1 MTAESLY
8 MLLDRASQAASTQHG
23 KGIAFEQVCKAWL
36 QHDDVQKGRFGR
48 VRSWTK
54 WAHDEGR
61 DAQDIGVDL
70 VADLA
75 DGSGW
80 CAVQCKFRTTD
91 QLISKP
97 EIDSFLATSSKEGF
111 VLRML
116 IDTSRGLGPNAEK
129 VIRGQLPPVQH
140 IRLEHLERSRIDWS
154 QFLQSGKPGKRD
166 RKSPQ
171 DHQKAAIRDV
181 LSGLRQADRGKLIMA
196 CGTGKTF
203 TALRIAEEQVGAGG
217 RVLFLVPSLSLMA
230 QTITEWCN
238 DARTGIQAFAVCSD
252 VQVGRRRAPSDDS
265 IQTEPH
271 DLAFPA
277 TTDAVKLVEQAAE
290 TVARKMTVV
299 FATYQSIQVISD
311 AQKNGL
317 PEFDL
322 IICDEAHRTTGVTL
336 SDKEASAFTRV
347 HDQQKVKGKKR
358 LYMTATPRVYSD
370 AVRRAAGEHSAEVAS
385 MDDTDLYG
393 EVFYSLSFAA
403 AVDQNLL
410 SDYKVFVLGVQEDI
424 VAASLQQE
432 LASEGELNLNDS
444 SKIIGCLKALAKD
457 GIKNLVGDDLMP
469 MRRAVAFCGNIKAS
483 KTVCNTFSAVADEY
497 MDWQRDQGETVI
509 PLRCEMQH
517 VDGTFQ
523 AYRRTECLDWLK
535 ADPDQDTVP
544 VCRILSNARCL
555 SEGVDVPSL
564 DAIIFMHPRKSQMDV
579 LQAVGRV
586 MRRSEGKKMGYVIL
600 PIGIPAGVDAEQALN
615 DNSRYQVI
623 WQTLNALRSHD
634 ERLDTSINK
643 AGLEGTT
650 DSRITIIVHTLPRP
664 KQKPAAKIGVTVDE
678 VQAEYEHRDNLSAT
692 MMGTQQVVIDFKD
705 EMTRGLLAR
714 MVTRCGTRLYWENW
728 AKDIADIAQSHITR
742 IASIVDVE
750 HGQAKKRKVFLGFLE
765 ELRDDLNPS
774 ITEAEAIEMLA
785 QHLVTRPVFD
795 AMFSDHQFA
804 SNNKVSVAMS
814 KVLQLLEAEGLE
826 SERTD
831 LGQFYDSVRKRAASV
846 ESAMGRQKLITE
858 LYDKFFRM
866 AFPRLTERL
875 GIVYTPVEV
884 VDFIIHSVND
894 VLKAEFGQTLG
905 SKNIHILDP
914 FVGTGTFITRLI
926 QSGLIT
932 KQELPHKYKNEIH
945 ANEIVLLAYYI
956 ASINIE
962 SVYRDVTGKE
972 NEPFQGI
979 CLTDTFHMY
988 EQERDMIANLMPDNS
1003 GRRTRQKELDIR
1015 VILSNPPY
1023 SIGQR
1028 SANDN
1033 AANIAYQELDKRIRD
1048 TYAKHTQ
1055 TTNINSLYDSY
1066 IRAIRWGSDRLG
1078 DTGIMAYITNA
1089 GWVDGSAM
1097 NGLRKCLAEEYGSLY
1112 VFHLRGNLRTTGE
1125 NSKKEG
1131 GNIFGTTRVPA
1142 VITLFV
1148 KNSKAKERGNIHFHD
1163 IGDYLNRE
1171 QKLKIV
1177 QNFKSVRGITRE
1189 GLWGRIQPD
1198 KQYDWLNQRD
1208 AGFKQYMPLGDKKT
1222 KEAALFD
1229 NYSNGIKTNRDAW
1242 CYNASKIEVGRNM
1255 EKMIEFYNKEVE
1267 RDQKSGRTDTADKFI
1282 NNDKT
1287 KISWTHNLKAYFCQ
1301 RHKLLHDKS
1310 RLSQSMYRPFTKQWV
1325 YYDRRL
1331 NERVY
1336 KMPSIFPHVRSNN
1349 LLICVSGIGAP
1360 VGIFS
1365 TLMVDAIPDLN
1376 MLAAGAQCF
1385 PLKLYNTD
1393 ASVSNNLSILKEES
1407 TPSLVREGISDAGLG
1422 RFQDEYPGKRI
1433 TREDLFYYVY
1443 GVLHSASYRERF
1455 KNNLAKQLPRIPAV
1469 KTIGDFRTFAKAG
1482 RALSRLHVGYEEAEM
1497 YTVTLSAPSLPDKL
1511 EARHYQVTK
1520 MRFAGKQ
1527 SDKDKTSIIYNDKI
1541 TIQGIPLE
1549 AYEYVVNGK
1558 SAIEWVMERQ
1568 GVRQDTASGI
1578 INDANR
1584 YANET
1589 MKDPAYPLK
1598 LLQRVITVS
1607 LETVKIMK
1615 TISNIDLD

>member
-8 MLLDRASQAASTQHG
+8 MLLDRASQVASTQRG
-23 KGIAFEQVCKAWL
+23 KGTAFEQVCKAWL
-36 QHDDVQKGRFGR
+36 QHDDVQKGRFGQ

-54 WAHDEGR
+54 WARDEGR

-91 QLISKP
+91 QVIGKP

-154 QFLQSGKPGKRD
+154 QFLQSGRPDKRD

-290 TVARKMTVV
+290 AVAQKMTVV

-311 AQKNGL
+311 AQKQGL

-370 AVRRAAGEHSAEVAS
+370 AVRRAADEHSAELAS
-385 MDDTDLYG
+385 MDDPNLYG

-403 AVDQNLL
+403 AVDQELL
-410 SDYKVFVLGVQEDI
+410 SDYKVIVLGLHEDI
-424 VAASLQQE
+424 VAASLQQK
-432 LASEGELNLNDS
+432 LARDGELNLNDG

-457 GIKNLVGDDLMP
+457 GIKNLVGDDLIP

-497 MDWQRDQGETVI
+497 MDWQRSQGETVI

-517 VDGTFQ
+517 VDGTFH
-523 AYRRTECLDWLK
+523 AYRRTESLDWLK
-535 ADPDQDTVP
+535 ADPDQDAVP

-600 PIGIPAGVDAEQALN
+600 PIGIPAGVSAEQALN
-615 DNSRYQVI
+615 DNSRYQVV

-634 ERLDTSINK
+634 DRLDMSINK

-664 KQKPAAKIGVTVDE
+664 KQKPAAKIGVPVGE
-678 VQAEYEHRDNLSAT
+678 EQAGYEHRDNLSAT
-692 MMGTQQVVIDFKD
+692 MMGAQQVVLDFKD

-728 AKDIADIAQSHITR
+728 AVDIAGIAQNHITR
-742 IASIVDVE
+742 IASIVDAE
-750 HGQAKKRKVFLGFLE
+750 HGQAKKRKIFLGFLE

-814 KVLQLLEAEGLE
+814 KVLQLLDAEGLE

-972 NEPFQGI
+972 NEPFPGI
-979 CLTDTFHMY
+979 CLTDTFHLY

-1033 AANIAYQELDKRIRD
+1033 AVNLDYPNLDQRIRD
-1048 TYAKHTQ
+1048 TYAKYSKAKLLKG
-1055 TTNINSLYDSY
+1055 IYDSY
-1066 IRAIRWGSDRLG
+1066 VRAIRWGSDRLG
-1078 DTGIMAYITNA
+1078 KAGIMAYITNA
-1089 GWVDGSAM
+1089 GWIDGNAM
-1097 NGLRKCLAEEYGSLY
+1097 DGLRKCLAEEYGSLY
-1112 VFHLRGNLRTTGE
+1112 VFHLRGNLRITGK

-1163 IGDYLNRE
+1163 IGDYLSRE
-1171 QKLKIV
+1171 DKLQIIQNYSSV
-1177 QNFKSVRGITRE
+1177 QGITNQNK
-1189 GLWGRIQPD
+1189 WTRIIPD
-1198 KQYDWLNQRD
+1198 HHNDWLNQRSANFNQHIEIGNKD
-1208 AGFKQYMPLGDKKT
+1208 KQVSTIFEHYSLG
-1222 KEAALFD
+1222 LV
-1229 NYSNGIKTNRDAW
+1229 TNRDAW
-1242 CYNASKIEVGRNM
+1242 CYNASKTEVGKNM
-1255 EKMIEFYNKEVE
+1255 ERMIEFYNQEIE
-1267 RDQKSGRTDTADKFI
+1267 RYQQSGKIDTADKFI
-1282 NNDKT
+1282 NQDKT
-1287 KISWTHNLKAYFCQ
+1287 RISWTRGLKSNLVREYKLAYNDN
-1301 RHKLLHDKS
+1301 LLT
-1310 RLSQSMYRPFTKQWV
+1310 RSMYRPFTKQWV
-1325 YYDRRL
+1325 YFDRHL
-1331 NERVY
+1331 NEVISQ
-1336 KMPSIFPHVRSNN
+1336 MLGIFPHAESKN

-1360 VGIFS
+1360 VGSFS
-1365 TLMVDAIPDLN
+1365 ALMVDAIPDLH
-1376 MLAAGAQCF
+1376 LLESFSQCF
-1385 PLKLYNTD
+1385 PLKLYNTNIS
-1393 ASVSNNLSILKEES
+1393 ASDSLSILEEES
-1407 TPSLVREGISDAGLG
+1407 IPSLVREGISDAGL
-1422 RFQDEYPGKRI
+1422 RHFQDAYRSKRI
-1433 TREDLFYYVY
+1433 TREDLFYYTY
-1443 GVLHSASYRERF
+1443 GVLHSSSYRERF
-1455 KNNLAKQLPRIPAV
+1455 RNNLSVQLPRVPTV
-1469 KTIGDFRTFAKAG
+1469 KTASDFRAFVKAG
-1482 RALSRLHVGYEEAEM
+1482 RALGGLHVGYEEAEM
-1497 YTVTLSAPSLPDKL
+1497 YPVTIQAPSLPDKPG
-1511 EARHYQVTK
+1511 AVDYQVTK
-1520 MRFAGKQ
+1520 MKFVGKR

-1568 GVRQDTASGI
+1568 GVRQDKASGI
-1578 INDANR
+1578 INDANW

-1598 LLQRVITVS
+1598 LLRRVITVS
-1607 LETVKIMK
+1607 METVKIMK
-1615 TISNIDLD
+1615 SLSKIDLD